1 MKLEERISSII
12 TQDVKM
18 KTAMDVVE
26 KNKNQTMDNIVAK
39 ANVKNGGHNYTLTLD
54 HVTK

>member
-1 MKLEERISSII
+1 
-12 TQDVKM
+12 M